1 MNRDSYNF
9 VRCSEP
15 LQPDLECLHV
25 GVLCAGPL
33 IRQMLA
39 LDGTSTTRGTLHA
52 VMQEFS
58 TVSLWEMK
66 RHNWVW

>member
-9 VRCSEP
+9 VRCSET

-39 LDGTSTTRGTLHA
+39 PDGTSTTRGTLHA
-52 VMQEFS
+52 LQ
-58 TVSLWEMK
+58 
-66 RHNWVW
+66 